1 MNISVGRP
9 VMVVLGAGDVGSAV
23 ALLLHRAGTAVVLC
37 DEVDP
42 AWPRRGMAFTDAWYL
57 GSAELDGEAA
67 LFCASVKSIPAV
79 LDHHRHIAA
88 TTWSWRGVAEALGAV
103 ALVDARMRKRS
114 ESDDLRTDGV
124 DDRRPRPRIYRGRLT
139 STWRSR
145 PREESVLVR

>member
-9 VMVVLGAGDVGSAV
+9 VIVVLGAGDVGSAV

-79 LDHHRHIAA
+79 LDQHRLIAA

-114 ESDDLRTDGV
+114 ESDDLRTA
-124 DDRRPRPRIYRGRLT
+124 RR
-139 STWRSR
+139 
-145 PREESVLVR
+145 